1 MKIGVFSDTHGNL
14 TRLPAALMAMGPI
27 DAFLHLGDFGTDAE
41 LIAKSVN
48 VPFYAVRGNCDFK
61 RAYPAEQIVNLGG
74 AQLLLVH
81 GDRFRDVYHIAE
93 RAGETHCAAALFG
106 HTHVPL
112 LQAQGDILIIN
123 PGSMTRPLGG
133 SRPSCALLT
142 IEDGGVN
149 VRMLPLG

>member
-14 TRLPAALMAMGPI
+14 ARLPAALAAMGPI

-61 RAYPAEQIVNLGG
+61 RTYPAEQIVNLGG

-93 RAGETHCAAALFG
+93 RAEATHCAAVLFG

-112 LQAQGDILIIN
+112 LQAQGNILIIN

-133 SRPSCALLT
+133 SKPSCALLT
-142 IEDGGVN
+142 IEDGDVN
-149 VRMLPLG
+149 VKMLPLD